1 MSKKALHYL
10 TVAMLPIA
18 MVTKSMRRQNS
29 ILKFTGICES
39 IVSNGKNFGISRV
52 EYILEKIV
60 SFHEK

>member
-10 TVAMLPIA
+10 TVAMLPIV

-52 EYILEKIV
+52 EYIMEKNCQF
-60 SFHEK
+60 S

>member
-1 MSKKALHYL
+1 MLH
-10 TVAMLPIA
+10 IA

-52 EYILEKIV
+52 EYILEKNCQFSWEI
-60 SFHEK
+60 K

>member
-52 EYILEKIV
+52 EYIMEKK
-60 SFHEK
+60 SQFS

>member
-10 TVAMLPIA
+10 SVAMLPIA

-52 EYILEKIV
+52 KYIMEKIV